1 MSRGAPPTLVA
12 SYRILVEQYPEANH
26 REALEAALKGVA
38 RRRAGRPRD
47 YTRADLR
54 EFFQLMLR
62 RHDLTT
68 VSAAAREYV
77 KSHDRGTG
85 TLDSRVR
92 ALLGAI
98 DREAAA
104 IEREPRDRKNLV
116 LIELVWRK
124 RKDGHRRSTDDLKC
138 RFRQYTEKTP
148 Q

>member
-1 MSRGAPPTLVA
+1 MSRGAPPELVA

-38 RRRAGRPRD
+38 RRRAGRPRV
-47 YTRADLR
+47 YTREYLFG
-54 EFFQLMLR
+54 FFRLLLR
-62 RHDLTT
+62 RHDLT

-77 KSHDRGTG
+77 KSHDCGTG

-104 IEREPRDRKNLV
+104 IEREPRDPKNLV
-116 LIELVWRK
+116 LIELAWRK

-138 RFRQYTEKTP
+138 RFRRYTEKTL